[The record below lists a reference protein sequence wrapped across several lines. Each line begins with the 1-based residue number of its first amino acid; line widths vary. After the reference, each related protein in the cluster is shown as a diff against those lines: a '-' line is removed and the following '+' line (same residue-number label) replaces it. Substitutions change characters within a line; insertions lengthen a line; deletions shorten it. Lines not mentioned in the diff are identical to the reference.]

1 MTVDDLCITGQHWS
15 MRTIDEVTARST
27 LTVHGGTTGRG
38 VLSRGTV
45 LDVLQVAHRVLAA
58 NELVAGC
65 APEARPAR
73 FRRRGVRDDCAQLWV
88 VLN

>member
-1 MTVDDLCITGQHWS
+1 
-15 MRTIDEVTARST
+15 MRTIDEVTAHST
-27 LTVHGGTTGRG
+27 LTVHGGTAGRG
-38 VLSRGTV
+38 VLGRGAV

-58 NELVAGC
+58 NELVAGS

-73 FRRRGVRDDCAQLWV
+73 LRRRGVRDDCAQLWV